1 METALSRNVRILP
14 DAEAVA
20 HTAARIFSSAAAV
33 AISQRGRFSAVLSG
47 GKTPQQLYRM
57 LADAYREHIRWDLTH
72 LFWSDERCVPADH
85 EQSNFRL
92 AREELISRISIP
104 AGNIHRV
111 KGELAP
117 EEAAKKYEHDL
128 RTHFGPEGIP
138 AFDLIL
144 LGLGSDG
151 HAASLF
157 PGAETLSETERLAV
171 PAFSASA
178 GNWRVTLTLPV
189 LNSSPLVVF
198 LVTGKTKAEIVTE
211 ILAKGKRDPYP
222 AGAISPQH
230 GRIVWLLDS
239 DAASGMQQKPS

>member
-20 HTAARIFSSAAAV
+20 HIAARIFSSAAAV
-33 AISQRGRFSAVLSG
+33 AISQRSRFSVVLSG
-47 GKTPQQLYRM
+47 GSTPQQLYRV

-85 EQSNFRL
+85 EQSNFRQ
-92 AREELISRISIP
+92 ANDTLISRISIP

-117 EEAAKKYEHDL
+117 EEAAITYEHDL
-128 RTHFGPEGIP
+128 RTHFGAEEIP

-157 PGAETLSETERLAV
+157 PAAKTLSETKRLAV
-171 PAFSASA
+171 PAFSASS

-198 LVTGKTKAEIVTE
+198 LITGKTKAEIVTE
-211 ILAKGKRDPYP
+211 ILAKGKGDRYP

-230 GRIVWLLDS
+230 GRIVWLLDK
-239 DAASGMQQKPS
+239 DAAAGLQLKPS